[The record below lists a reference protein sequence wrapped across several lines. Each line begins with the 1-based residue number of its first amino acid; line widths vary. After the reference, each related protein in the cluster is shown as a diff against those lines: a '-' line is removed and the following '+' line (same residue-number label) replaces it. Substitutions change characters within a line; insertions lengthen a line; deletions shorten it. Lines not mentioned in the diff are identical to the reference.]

1 MINLGTK
8 QVKIKNSEGN
18 WENVIIHVNNA
29 DSVLSENSENAVQN
43 KIVAKALNEK
53 IDVSS
58 FATEDEIDGLMGGD
72 IE

>member
-18 WENVIIHVNNA
+18 WETVIIHGNNA
-29 DSVLSENSENAVQN
+29 DSVLSESSENAVQN